1 MKKKKPSSEIIKKNY
16 GLPGKI
22 GFVWNCFQSVLSEVL
37 FGFLSMYLFDVL
49 LYHQQK
55 VTVYFAVALFAAVYF
70 ILAVPAWG
78 YLMEKGTNNVRAAMT
93 RYLVESYFTDKKVR
107 RRVKHSSVL
116 LAVLQDDI
124 RKAAELCGWNLVV
137 LIQAVIS
144 GVVSVVIFVNLSGSI
159 TLILIVAGVGVV
171 VCSMFVAGRVH
182 RYSVQ
187 VREKTEK
194 RLKLML
200 EYINNIV
207 PVRLYHVE
215 DDYLDRMDAL
225 SAEICRL
232 QKRMDAIQIWTDS
245 FQDFIFQA
253 FYRLIIIAVG
263 LYDYQRGNISLGSI
277 MFMLSMSEGLA
288 FCISSLGGYIRKVQE
303 ILVSREKFDKLGRR
317 DNPGH
322 LGETELTHIETIE
335 FRNVGFMYADS
346 KDKVFEKVNLL
357 FQRGEDY
364 RIVGDNGSGKSTLL
378 KLMFGLYETETGK
391 ILVNGTDSSADVY
404 GRIVYVPQEPDIFGE
419 TLRYNLLVDHTEIQM
434 EEIERALQTVELFA
448 WYSTLPERLDTMLKE
463 KGKNIS
469 KGQKARIAVAR
480 ALLNQPDFIVMDE
493 IDANIDAS
501 MVQRL
506 MENVRINYP
515 DCSIVAVTHRGEGDV
530 YMDFRV
536 LRVAKKRVEVCQV

>member
-232 QKRMDAIQIWTDS
+232 QKRMDAIQD
-245 FQDFIFQA
+245 
-253 FYRLIIIAVG
+253 
-263 LYDYQRGNISLGSI
+263 
-277 MFMLSMSEGLA
+277 
-288 FCISSLGGYIRKVQE
+288 RKSV
-303 ILVSREKFDKLGRR
+303 V
-317 DNPGH
+317 
-322 LGETELTHIETIE
+322 
-335 FRNVGFMYADS
+335 
-346 KDKVFEKVNLL
+346 
-357 FQRGEDY
+357 
-364 RIVGDNGSGKSTLL
+364 
-378 KLMFGLYETETGK
+378 
-391 ILVNGTDSSADVY
+391 
-404 GRIVYVPQEPDIFGE
+404 
-419 TLRYNLLVDHTEIQM
+419 
-434 EEIERALQTVELFA
+434 
-448 WYSTLPERLDTMLKE
+448 
-463 KGKNIS
+463 
-469 KGQKARIAVAR
+469 
-480 ALLNQPDFIVMDE
+480 
-493 IDANIDAS
+493 
-501 MVQRL
+501 
-506 MENVRINYP
+506 
-515 DCSIVAVTHRGEGDV
+515 
-530 YMDFRV
+530 
-536 LRVAKKRVEVCQV
+536 